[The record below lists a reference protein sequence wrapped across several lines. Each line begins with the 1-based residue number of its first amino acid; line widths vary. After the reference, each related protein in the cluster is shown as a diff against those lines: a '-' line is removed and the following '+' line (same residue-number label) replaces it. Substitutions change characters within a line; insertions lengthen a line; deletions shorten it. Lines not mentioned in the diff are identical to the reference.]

1 MLVVIWSGYLVK
13 IVLLAF
19 RVLMIMFQVIIVEII
34 FNILITI
41 IYSRYGYF
49 TTYFEQNVI
58 LDVNWKLSLVFGCM
72 DVVTSKI
79 LF

>member
-1 MLVVIWSGYLVK
+1 
-13 IVLLAF
+13 
-19 RVLMIMFQVIIVEII
+19 MIMFQVIIVEII